1 MNVAVRLGAFAI
13 AALVTLGAGYALGAA
28 VGPIDDPAPAPR
40 HAPAH
45 TTPTTS
51 VHSGHGMSR

>member
-1 MNVAVRLGAFAI
+1 MSVAARLGAFAI
-13 AALVTLGAGYALGAA
+13 AALVTLGAGYALGTV
-28 VGPIDDPAPAPR
+28 VGPVDEPAPAPR

-45 TTPTTS
+45 TTPTTT